1 MKSQTLS
8 SQWAGPPKILSCVV
22 ALRCTAGDI
31 RICSMAQRGLSVC
44 VCELKTNQF
53 LWDLKIVC
61 APPPYLWP
69 SDIRL
74 LHIDVED
81 LLWWWSW
88 FCFITPD
95 GKCGFTT
102 PWDHSENKTHSMY
115 LAQLALLHNEC
126 VYNMFFP
133 CFLLFWHQI
142 LNDIH
147 TTCTS
152 T

>member
-1 MKSQTLS
+1 MLVSVLLRELICEIPNSFITASRTSQN
-8 SQWAGPPKILSCVV
+8 PFSCVV

-44 VCELKTNQF
+44 ELKKNQF

-61 APPPYLWP
+61 APPPPPYVWP
-69 SDIRL
+69 SDIWL

-95 GKCGFTT
+95 GKCGFRKQNTLHAFSILSTT
-102 PWDHSENKTHSMY
+102 SQWVC
-115 LAQLALLHNEC
+115 LH
-126 VYNMFFP
+126 VQ
-133 CFLLFWHQI
+133 QI
-142 LNDIH
+142 VGGYQKSCSSL
-147 TTCTS
+147 
-152 T
+152 